1 MRIAPFAIV
10 LAGCV
15 ESRVPVKPL
24 PELVVDGTPTS
35 EAPVAEI
42 HMFPGE
48 RMIWDVS
55 LDGMSL
61 GRAELVV
68 GAADVHSEFRTASLV
83 GALVSVHHDL
93 TTVLDGDQVAS
104 ATDVLEVDGDVT
116 RTGYA
121 RTPGVPPVHTLH
133 SVVGWLRAWAP
144 QATRN
149 GFVTVAHAGHLYR
162 LDVARPYRDD
172 LPSGAALRV
181 ECRASRVDPLPAG
194 AHASPPVTL
203 TLWLGVERAMAP
215 VRIQANDGSNRILA
229 ELIDY
234 HRE

>member
-1 MRIAPFAIV
+1 MRIATFIV

-15 ESRVPVKPL
+15 ESRIPVQPL
-24 PELVVDGTPTS
+24 PELVVEGTPTS
-35 EAPVAEI
+35 EAAVGEI

-83 GALVSVHHDL
+83 GALVSVHHEL
-93 TTVLDGDQVAS
+93 TTVLDGNAVAS
-104 ATDVLEVDGDVT
+104 ATDVLEVDGEVT
-116 RTGYA
+116 RNVVS

-144 QATRN
+144 RATQR
-149 GFVTVAHAGHLYR
+149 GYITVAHAGHVYR

-172 LPSGAALRV
+172 LPSGAAV
-181 ECRASRVDPLPAG
+181 
-194 AHASPPVTL
+194 
-203 TLWLGVERAMAP
+203 M
-215 VRIQANDGSNRILA
+215 
-229 ELIDY
+229 
-234 HRE
+234 